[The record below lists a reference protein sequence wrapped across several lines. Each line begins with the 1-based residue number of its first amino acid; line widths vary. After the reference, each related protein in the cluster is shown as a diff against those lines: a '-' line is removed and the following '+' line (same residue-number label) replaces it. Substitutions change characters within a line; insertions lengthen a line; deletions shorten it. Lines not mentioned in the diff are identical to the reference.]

1 MPTYKI
7 ERWDPIIPPG
17 HTQPL
22 PMIYIKIDDTL
33 LKIAKENDYNVIV
46 NITGT
51 GKLYD
56 TKPIPAV
63 IDCSAYYPDF
73 RPNFFNEN
81 NLAVLTLMCD
91 WLGYG
96 KLGNVCIH
104 GFTGPDKV
112 KLEFKEYE
120 PPKPLPWNNTEF
132 YKPKRYENSKKNDS
146 DTLDTNQL
154 TLIIIGLIIFLIMF
168 ILLSRK

>member
-22 PMIYIKIDDTL
+22 PMIYVKIDDTL
-33 LKIAKENDYNVIV
+33 LKLAKENDYNVIV
-46 NITGT
+46 NITDT

-81 NLAVLTLMCD
+81 NLAVITLMCD

-96 KLGNVCIH
+96 NLGNVCIH

-120 PPKPLPWNNTEF
+120 APKPLPWDNTEF
-132 YKPKRYENSKKNDS
+132 YKPKRYENSNKNNS

-154 TLIIIGLIIFLIMF
+154 SVIIIGLIVFLIMF
-168 ILLSRK
+168 ILLSK

>member
-22 PMIYIKIDDTL
+22 PMIYVKIDDTL
-33 LKIAKENDYNVIV
+33 LKLAKENDYNVIV
-46 NITGT
+46 TISGT

-73 RPNFFNEN
+73 RPNFFNKN

-91 WLGYG
+91 WIGYG
-96 KLGNVCIH
+96 NLGEVCIH

-112 KLEFKEYE
+112 KVEVKDVEV
-120 PPKPLPWNNTEF
+120 PKPLPWNNTEF
-132 YKPKRYENSKKNDS
+132 YKKKKPEEESCKS
-146 DTLDTNQL
+146 DTLDKKQL
-154 TLIIIGLIIFLIMF
+154 SLVILGLIVFLIAF
-168 ILLSRK
+168 ILLSKK